1 MSEMNGQTSI
11 AEIVQRYPATR
22 AVFDRHGLKGCGG
35 ANGPREA
42 LSFFAKVHTIDL
54 SSLLEELNEVIA
66 LGAKAELPMT
76 SVMEADVE
84 DTLYRR
90 FFKAGI
96 VVVLTVGC
104 LWGAINLAQIAFAH
118 TFLQLGLLPSI
129 HAHAHAMIFGW
140 VGLFVMGFAYHAFP
154 RFKGTS
160 LWHPQLASFSFWAL
174 LVGIICGMWANMLL
188 GHAIALAL
196 GALSAASEMTAVILF
211 LIILRKTSR
220 KSSTPRAPHEAFIGM
235 ALFWMLIGTVGE
247 TIFFFA
253 KAFSSGEQQMVMR
266 IAMIDGPLRDIQLF
280 GFAGLMIAAVSQ
292 RLVPLIYGLQTPKHS
307 SHRTIFLLMN
317 GSLLL
322 GITSY
327 VLMLVTWKPI
337 FAFGLELAYL
347 LMPVWALLLARQLGI
362 FSKPTQV
369 DRTFKFVRAAYLWL
383 IVACAMLPYFLL
395 YGAFTHQIF
404 AHTFMGSHRH
414 AYTVGFVSMMILGVA
429 SRVVPTLNGVD
440 PAKLNSLWG
449 PFVLLNIGCAGRV
462 FLQIL
467 TDFIPSV
474 AFPLVGLTGFIELTA
489 LIWWGVGL
497 WRTMNASQREKT
509 SAPSNLVQIS
519 LS

>member
-1 MSEMNGQTSI
+1 MSVISGEMSVATIIQCH
-11 AEIVQRYPATR
+11 PATR

-35 ANGPREA
+35 VHGPKEA
-42 LSFFAKVHTIDL
+42 LSFFAEVHAVDL
-54 SSLLEELNEVIA
+54 STLLEELEEAVA
-66 LGAKAELPMT
+66 HGSE
-76 SVMEADVE
+76 SVLRGGMAAADIE
-84 DTLYRR
+84 DILYRR

-160 LWHPQLASFSFWAL
+160 LWHPEFASLSFWSL
-174 LVGIICGMWANMLL
+174 LVGIICGMAANMLL
-188 GHAIALAL
+188 GHPVALYLGAISAISEVAAIAL
-196 GALSAASEMTAVILF
+196 F
-211 LIILRKTSR
+211 LLILRKTSQQA
-220 KSSTPRAPHEAFIGM
+220 STPRAPHEAFIRM
-235 ALFWMLIGTVGE
+235 ALFWLLIGTLGE
-247 TIFFFA
+247 AIFFFA
-253 KAFSSGEQQMVMR
+253 KVFSSGEEQMVMR

-292 RLVPLIYGLQTPKHS
+292 RLVPLIYGLQTPKRN
-307 SHRTIFLLMN
+307 SHRTIFVLMN
-317 GSLLL
+317 SSLIL
-322 GITSY
+322 GIVSY
-327 VLMLVTWKPI
+327 VLMIVTWKPI

-347 LMPVWALLLARQLGI
+347 LMPAWALLLVRQLGI
-362 FSKPTQV
+362 FSKPAQN

-383 IVACAMLPYFLL
+383 IIACAMLPYFLL

-414 AYTVGFVSMMILGVA
+414 AYTVGFVSMMILGVS
-429 SRVVPTLNGVD
+429 SRIVPTLNGIGA
-440 PAKLNSLWG
+440 AKLNSLWG
-449 PFVLLNIGCAGRV
+449 PFLLLNIGCAGRV
-462 FLQIL
+462 VLQIL
-467 TDFIPSV
+467 TDFVPSV
-474 AFPLVGLTGFIELTA
+474 AFPLVGLTGFIELIA
-489 LIWWGVGL
+489 LIWWGVDL
-497 WRTMNASQREKT
+497 WQTMNASRREKV

-519 LS
+519 TL